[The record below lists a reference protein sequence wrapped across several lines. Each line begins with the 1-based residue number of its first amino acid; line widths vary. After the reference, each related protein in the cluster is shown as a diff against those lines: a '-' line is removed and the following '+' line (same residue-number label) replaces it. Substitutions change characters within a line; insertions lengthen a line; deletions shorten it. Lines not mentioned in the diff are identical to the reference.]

1 MIKRLLAYF
10 KNYRVAAIMS
20 PVLMFFEVLGDV
32 AMPVLMAKI
41 INRISVVKEFTNTDI
56 YYILKA
62 V

>member
-41 INRISVVKEFTNTDI
+41 INYISDTNKTYTTEDS
-56 YYILKA
+56 K
-62 V
+62 